1 MKIRLVDKTVYSVNR
16 VEIVD
21 GRLEVDFAEKSAEEI
36 DEICSV
42 PANWNE
48 IELLTDLG
56 EVFSNGIKGWTVYGG
71 TLLLGQVKTAI
82 FTKAPNVTEER
93 ITAAEA
99 DALAAKTAT
108 AEQAQ
113 DIAELKEQVAAGGAG
128 VDRELFEATAVVARA
143 NAQALADEQALEA
156 KVLYPTFDELVE
168 MGYTAEKEGFK
179 FRDGDDLWKTAQGN
193 VIFQAQYR
201 PGTGTES
208 LYTHI
213 DEAHAG
219 TLNDPIPAKANMEY
233 EYGKYYVE
241 DGVIYLCKR
250 GGLPDDEAEAMYG
263 QKVTLQYLP
272 SALINQ
278 YFVAVEG

>member
-93 ITAAEA
+93 LMAAES

-108 AEQAQ
+108 EEQAQ
-113 DIAELKEQVAAGGAG
+113 DIEELKKQVEEGGAG
-128 VDRELFEATAVVARA
+128 VDQELFAATAVVARA
-143 NAQALADEQALEA
+143 NAQTLTDEQALNA
-156 KVLYPTFDELVE
+156 KVLYDSFDDLVKAE
-168 MGYTAEKEGFK
+168 FTAKEKGYK
-179 FRDGDDLWKTAQGN
+179 FRDGDDLYKTAQDN
-193 VIFQAQYR
+193 VEFQAQYR
-201 PGTGTES
+201 PGEGTES
-208 LYTHI
+208 LYTRI
-213 DEAHAG
+213 DENHAG
-219 TLNDPIPAKANMEY
+219 TLEDPIPWQRNMQPEM
-233 EYGKYYVE
+233 GKYYVE
-241 DGVIYLCKR
+241 GELIAKCIEDPGQALQNSLSELCPGR
-250 GGLPDDEAEAMYG
+250 
-263 QKVTLQYLP
+263 
-272 SALINQ
+272 
-278 YFVAVEG
+278 YFEIVE

>member
-1 MKIRLVDKTVYSVNR
+1 MKIRLVDQTIYTVNR

-56 EVFSNGIKGWTVYGG
+56 EVFSNGIKGWTAYGG

-99 DALAAKTAT
+99 DALAAKTAA

-128 VDRELFEATAVVARA
+128 VDQELFAATAVVARA

-168 MGYTAEKEGFK
+168 QGYVAEKEGFK
-179 FRDGDDLWKTAQGN
+179 FRDSDDLWKTAQDN
-193 VIFQAQYR
+193 VTFQAQYR

-219 TLNDPIPAKANMEY
+219 SIEDPIPWQTNMQPEA
-233 EYGKYYVE
+233 GKYYVE
-241 DGVIYLCKR
+241 GNLIAKCIEDPGQALHNKLAELCPGR
-250 GGLPDDEAEAMYG
+250 YFEAA
-263 QKVTLQYLP
+263 
-272 SALINQ
+272 A
-278 YFVAVEG
+278 

>member
-1 MKIRLVDKTVYSVNR
+1 MKIRLVDKTIYSVTR
-16 VEIVD
+16 AEIVN
-21 GRLEVDFAEKSAEEI
+21 GRLEIDFFDKTAEEVQ
-36 DEICSV
+36 DLCQV
-42 PANWNE
+42 PANLDE
-48 IELLTDLG
+48 IELLTDG
-56 EVFSNGIKGWTVYGG
+56 EEVYGKLSGWSVYGG
-71 TLLLGQVKTAI
+71 VTLVGDTKTAI
-82 FTKAPNVTEER
+82 LTKAPNVTEER
-93 ITAAEA
+93 ITSAEA
-99 DALAAKTAT
+99 DALAAKAAA

-113 DIAELKEQVAAGGAG
+113 DIADLKEQVAAGGAG
-128 VDRELFEATAVVARA
+128 VDQELFAATAVVARA
-143 NAQALADEQALEA
+143 NAQALSDEQALEA
-156 KVLYPTFDELVE
+156 KVLYPTFDELVD
-168 MGYTAEKEGFK
+168 MRYTAEKDGFK
-179 FRDGDDLWKTAQGN
+179 FRDGDDLWKTAQDN
-193 VIFQAQYR
+193 VTFQAQYR

-219 TLNDPIPAKANMEY
+219 TLDDPIPAKANMEY

-250 GGLPDDEAEAMYG
+250 GGLPDEEAEAMYG